1 MYMEYSFFISSM
13 FIFGFAFNFFSC
25 DDLYY
30 LYEKCI
36 RLGIRGYFYLNSSK
50 GDLNE
55 NEKRIDDIESE
66 TLLQCNNYLKDLF
79 FKMNWKVIEFITL
92 IREFNKKTLRPKF
105 HELTDNYF
113 RKSIKIIYN
122 GYEIYSFKNYKEAV
136 AKIDNVEKINYDF
149 ILHTNYHKTESKKNY
164 TIISDKLINN
174 YEEQVFPS
182 EVGFIIFQL
191 KFGDVKYDIDIKEP
205 KNYLIKDNV
214 LKSNFFKY
222 YMRNAYN
229 INIGDDFSITYMT
242 NDMSTSTLNNP
253 FFIKFNDIGITSF
266 PIKKEEEKKKEGEKK
281 EESLEN
287 EDIKRN
293 LISNIINQEILKE
306 HRD

>member
-1 MYMEYSFFISSM
+1 MEYSFFISSM
-13 FIFGFAFNFFSC
+13 FIFGFAFNLFRC
-25 DDLYY
+25 EDLYY
-30 LYEKCI
+30 LYEKGI

-136 AKIDNVEKINYDF
+136 AKIDDVEKINYDF

-266 PIKKEEEKKKEGEKK
+266 PIKKEEEKKEEGEKK

>member
-1 MYMEYSFFISSM
+1 MEYSFFISSM

-50 GDLNE
+50 GNLNE

-136 AKIDNVEKINYDF
+136 AKIDDVEQINYDF

>member
-1 MYMEYSFFISSM
+1 MSYGYLICSVLILGYGGNFI
-13 FIFGFAFNFFSC
+13 ANT
-25 DDLYY
+25 LYY
-30 LYEKCI
+30 IYEKSI
-36 RLGIRGYFYLNSSK
+36 RMGIRGYYYVNFTK
-50 GDLNE
+50 GELNE

-66 TLLQCNNYLKDLF
+66 TVLQCNNYLKDIF

-92 IREFNKKTLRPKF
+92 IREYNKKTLRPKF

-113 RKSIKIIYN
+113 RKSIKVIHN
-122 GYEIYSFKNYKEAV
+122 GDEKYSFKNYKEAL
-136 AKIDNVEKINYDF
+136 AKIDGEEKINYDF

-174 YEEQVFPS
+174 YEDQMFPS
-182 EVGFIIFQL
+182 DVGFIIFQL
-191 KFGDVKYDIDIKEP
+191 KTGDVKYDIDIKEP

-222 YMRNAYN
+222 YMRNTYN
-229 INIGDDFSITYMT
+229 INIGDEFSITYMT

-266 PIKKEEEKKKEGEKK
+266 PIKKEEEKK

-287 EDIKRN
+287 EDIKSN
-293 LISNIINQEILKE
+293 LISDIINQEILKE

>member
-1 MYMEYSFFISSM
+1 MEYSFFISSM
-13 FIFGFAFNFFSC
+13 FIFGFAFNLFRC
-25 DDLYY
+25 EDLYY
-30 LYEKCI
+30 LYEKGI

-164 TIISDKLINN
+164 TIISNKLINN
-174 YEEQVFPS
+174 YEEQMFPS

-266 PIKKEEEKKKEGEKK
+266 PIKKEEEKKEEGEKK

-287 EDIKRN
+287 EDIKSN